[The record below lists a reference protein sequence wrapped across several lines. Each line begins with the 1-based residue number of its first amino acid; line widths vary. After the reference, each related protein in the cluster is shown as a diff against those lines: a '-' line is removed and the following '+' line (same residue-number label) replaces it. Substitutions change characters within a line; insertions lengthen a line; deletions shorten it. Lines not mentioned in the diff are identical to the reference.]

1 MNAHKAGEEYWGDQV
16 EELNLPVID
25 LSQPDTSDFQLNWLY
40 MPKFQAL
47 DDGNFLSNF
56 AVFLLL
62 FVFVVILCF
71 GAVGVILYTRSQTL
85 MLSNAWVY
93 EDLRKLGAS
102 NRYLKKTAQG
112 QIKRV
117 FFSPILIG
125 TVLMLGFYTLILLA
139 NGGDMVLDQNERMS
153 LSVCLLVVAAMSAV
167 FYGFYRFTL
176 NKSWRTLHLSRV
188 MIKSKSSM

>member
-1 MNAHKAGEEYWGDQV
+1 MEIFS
-16 EELNLPVID
+16 P
-25 LSQPDTSDFQLNWLY
+25 TSRYSCCCLW
-40 MPKFQAL
+40 
-47 DDGNFLSNF
+47 
-56 AVFLLL
+56 
-62 FVFVVILCF
+62 FVAILCF

-176 NKSWRTLHLSRV
+176 NKFVAYSALVRM
-188 MIKSKSSM
+188 MIKSKSSIRGIILLYFPFTFIDYIF

>member
-1 MNAHKAGEEYWGDQV
+1 MEIFS
-16 EELNLPVID
+16 P
-25 LSQPDTSDFQLNWLY
+25 TSRCSCCCLC
-40 MPKFQAL
+40 
-47 DDGNFLSNF
+47 
-56 AVFLLL
+56 
-62 FVFVVILCF
+62 FVAILCF

-153 LSVCLLVVAAMSAV
+153 LSICLLVVAAMSAV

-176 NKSWRTLHLSRV
+176 NKSWHTLHLSE
-188 MIKSKSSM
+188 

>member
-1 MNAHKAGEEYWGDQV
+1 MNAHKAGEEYRGDQV

-25 LSQPDTSDFQLNWLY
+25 LSQPDTSDFQLYWLY

-62 FVFVVILCF
+62 FVFVAILCF

-153 LSVCLLVVAAMSAV
+153 LALSAGCRCNVCCLLWILS
-167 FYGFYRFTL
+167 FYFE
-176 NKSWRTLHLSRV
+176 
-188 MIKSKSSM
+188 